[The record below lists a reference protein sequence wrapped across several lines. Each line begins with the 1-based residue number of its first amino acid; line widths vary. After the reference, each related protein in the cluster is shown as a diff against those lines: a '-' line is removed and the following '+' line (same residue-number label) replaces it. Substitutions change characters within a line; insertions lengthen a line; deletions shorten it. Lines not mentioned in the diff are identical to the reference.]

1 MSEENGST
9 YFAVR
14 AETER
19 TLASESASP
28 QVAAVH
34 IAMAELYEAL
44 ESGALALSPTPSTVS
59 G

>member
-1 MSEENGST
+1 MSEENDLT
-9 YFAVR
+9 YFAAR

-19 TLASESASP
+19 TLADESASP
-28 QVAAVH
+28 EVAAVH

-44 ESGALALSPTPSTVS
+44 ESGALALFPTPSTVS